1 MKKTLLSLPICF
13 FLITA
18 CFTAFAQTGK
28 SDKVTPT
35 LNHIAV
41 HVVSLEKS
49 TAFYQK
55 ILGLDTI
62 PEPFHD
68 GKHTWFQI
76 GPLSHMHL
84 ISGVETAVPH
94 DKFNHLC
101 FTVPSMASFIENLK
115 NNQVEFESW
124 EGKKF
129 DVTLRVDAVHQIY
142 FKDLDG
148 YWIEVNDARK

>member
-1 MKKTLLSLPICF
+1 MKKTLLPFAAILLLFISHSNC
-13 FLITA
+13 
-18 CFTAFAQTGK
+18 FAQTGK
-28 SDKVTPT
+28 TEKITPT

-55 ILGLDTI
+55 IVGLDTI

-68 GKHTWFQI
+68 GKHTWFQV
-76 GPLSHMHL
+76 GPLSHLHL

-101 FTVPSMASFIENLK
+101 FTVPSVSTFIENLK
-115 NNQVEFESW
+115 TNNIEFESW

-142 FKDLDG
+142 FKDPDG
-148 YWIEVNDARK
+148 YWIEVNNAK

>member
-1 MKKTLLSLPICF
+1 MKKACLHSLLSLLFIIC
-13 FLITA
+13 
-18 CFTAFAQTGK
+18 CSVAFAQTGK
-28 SDKVTPT
+28 TGKITPT

-55 ILGLDTI
+55 IIGLDTI

-68 GKHTWFQI
+68 GKHTWFEI
-76 GPLSHMHL
+76 GPLSHLHL

-101 FTVPSMASFIENLK
+101 FTVPSMAPFIENLK
-115 NNQVEFESW
+115 ANQIEFESW

-129 DVTLRVDAVHQIY
+129 DVTLRVDAVHQLY
-142 FKDLDG
+142 FKDPDG
-148 YWIEVNDARK
+148 YWIEINDARK